1 MASRKL
7 SEIAKTIRS
16 KNAGVDKI
24 TFDVIFPDRGTY
36 ARVRESGV
44 LSREA
49 VCRIFGI
56 AAAQISDH
64 VEFDPALAIKFTIYR
79 RAPSGSP
86 GDADIFGSQQY
97 GPLLDIQCE
106 ILTGKIPSQDGVCE
120 VLVILPAPKF
130 FPPTAAAT
138 AATAE
143 GIGRPAPQQSGHG
156 EAQLEFVQ

>member
-24 TFDVIFPDRGTY
+24 TFDVIFPDRAAY
-36 ARVRESGV
+36 DHVRESGV

-56 AAAQISDH
+56 DTEQITDH
-64 VEFDPALAIKFTIYR
+64 VEFHPALAIKFTIYR
-79 RAPSGSP
+79 RVPSGSP

-97 GPLLDIQCE
+97 GPLLDIDVP
-106 ILTGKIPSQDGVCE
+106 GG
-120 VLVILPAPKF
+120 
-130 FPPTAAAT
+130 
-138 AATAE
+138 
-143 GIGRPAPQQSGHG
+143 
-156 EAQLEFVQ
+156 